1 MQVQVTLYTL
11 VGLLC
16 QLGLLVLELQRVK
29 PAVVDLVSMKYCVS
43 EIWFLEHRNIF
54 SDVELEI
61 MNTSNRIIIFSRL
74 SDYQTVL
81 RATIKNDSL

>member
-43 EIWFLEHRNIF
+43 EI
-54 SDVELEI
+54 
-61 MNTSNRIIIFSRL
+61 
-74 SDYQTVL
+74 
-81 RATIKNDSL
+81 